1 MKYEYERL
9 RDVNDGPLD
18 EVFDAFSVAW
28 GSDFSAAFHDRFDLR
43 FVAYPID
50 GYVPR
55 GSSFTPPQY
64 WLAAQLRSITAT
76 YAEWYKERKKQ
87 IKDAI
92 TEAVQPEQIVRR
104 AFDAPDADPDTSF
117 TTDMTVERREGGRPE
132 ELAHVRHL
140 EELRNLDEEA
150 LQLFDGLFMGVL
162 A

>member
-1 MKYEYERL
+1 MKYKYDRL

-18 EVFDAFSVAW
+18 DVFDNFAEAW
-28 GSDFSAAFHDRFDLR
+28 GADFSAAFFDRFDTR

-50 GYVPR
+50 GYVPA
-55 GSSFTPPQY
+55 GSYFTPPQY
-64 WLAAQLRSITAT
+64 WLAAQVRLLTTI
-76 YAEWYKERKKQ
+76 YADWYQERKQQ

-92 TEAVQPEQIVRR
+92 TEAVSPEQIVRR
-104 AFDAPDADPDTSF
+104 AFDAPDGDPDTSF
-117 TTDMTVERREGGRPE
+117 TTEMTVERREGGRPE